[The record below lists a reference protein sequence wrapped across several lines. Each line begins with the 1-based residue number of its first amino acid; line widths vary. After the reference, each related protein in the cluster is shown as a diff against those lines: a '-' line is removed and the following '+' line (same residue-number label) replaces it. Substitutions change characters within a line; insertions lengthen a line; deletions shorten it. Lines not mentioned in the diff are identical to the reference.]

1 MFKVNRKVCV
11 APMMDCTDRHD
22 RYFLRLISKNVMLYS
37 EMIATGAILKGKQRN
52 VLEFNEFEKPVAL
65 QLGGSSA
72 KELGESAKIAEDYN
86 YDEIN
91 LNLGCPS
98 KKVQKNKFG
107 ACLIKEP
114 DLVAECLNSMVNAT
128 KLPVTVKTRIGFD
141 DVEDFEYLDKFIKKI
156 ASTGVKTVILH
167 ARKAILK
174 GLSPRD
180 NLRVPKLNYEIV
192 KQIKDSNPNLE
203 IVINGGITRTEEIK
217 EHLKNV
223 DGVMIGRSIYH
234 SPYFL
239 AEIEKEIFNNED
251 VPTREEVVK
260 KIVEYCLVEVKKG
273 TRVNQIMRHTVGLF
287 HGINGANYWK
297 RYLSNNMLVRDA
309 DVNKVN
315 YMLDMVKHNSVN
327 VVEKNYFLFFIFNK
341 FTMLF
346 FKRLFSSSNLELK
359 INDGGRA
366 AAGYKGQA
374 GDCVVRSIAI
384 ATGMPYQKVYD
395 DLFKANQE
403 FRNTSRTKLARSLKQ
418 RHDTPRTGTHRAVL
432 NKYLEK
438 LGWKWTPTMFV
449 GQGCKV
455 HLKKEELPMGTLI
468 VSCSKHLTVVIDGVL
483 NDIFDCSRNGTRCV
497 YGYWTKGN

>member
-1 MFKVNRKVCV
+1 MSKVNRKVSV

-37 EMIATGAILKGKQRN
+37 EMIATGAILKGKQKN

-72 KELGESAKIAEDYN
+72 KELAESSKIAEDYN

-98 KKVQKNKFG
+98 KKVQKNKIG

-141 DVEDFEYLDKFIKKI
+141 DVEDFEYLDKFVKKI
-156 ASTGVKTVILH
+156 ASTGVKTIILH

-180 NLRVPKLNYEIV
+180 NLRIPKLNYGIV

-203 IVINGGITRTEEIK
+203 IIINGGITKIEEIK
-217 EHLKNV
+217 EHLNNV

-239 AEIEKEIFNNED
+239 AEIEKEIFNND
-251 VPTREEVVK
+251 GVPTREEVVK
-260 KIVEYCLVEVKKG
+260 KIVEYCLAEVKKG
-273 TRVNQIMRHTVGLF
+273 TRVNQVMRHTVGLF
-287 HGINGANYWK
+287 HGISGANYWK

-315 YMLDMVKHNSVN
+315 YMLDMVKHNTVN
-327 VVEKNYFLFFIFNK
+327 IVENN
-341 FTMLF
+341 
-346 FKRLFSSSNLELK
+346 
-359 INDGGRA
+359 
-366 AAGYKGQA
+366 
-374 GDCVVRSIAI
+374 
-384 ATGMPYQKVYD
+384 
-395 DLFKANQE
+395 
-403 FRNTSRTKLARSLKQ
+403 
-418 RHDTPRTGTHRAVL
+418 
-432 NKYLEK
+432 
-438 LGWKWTPTMFV
+438 
-449 GQGCKV
+449 
-455 HLKKEELPMGTLI
+455 
-468 VSCSKHLTVVIDGVL
+468 
-483 NDIFDCSRNGTRCV
+483 
-497 YGYWTKGN
+497 